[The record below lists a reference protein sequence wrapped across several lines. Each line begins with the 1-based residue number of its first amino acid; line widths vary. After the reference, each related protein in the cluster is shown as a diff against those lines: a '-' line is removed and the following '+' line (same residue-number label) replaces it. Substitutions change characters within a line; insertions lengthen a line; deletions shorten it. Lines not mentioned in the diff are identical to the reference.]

1 MQKRRGR
8 NEPSQIGVIKWQHQI
23 DTLQVSA
30 RVSGGATED
39 LVVDN
44 LHQLL
49 SDAPRLFILYR
60 PYSLTANTLDA
71 LVEAGKLAVDRWPL
85 LTAGEK
91 ISDLNTWLERIVM
104 DRQELK
110 IALIIAGAYER
121 VME

>member
-49 SDAPRLFILYR
+49 SDAPRPFSLYR
-60 PYSLTANTLDA
+60 HYSLTANTLDA

>member
-1 MQKRRGR
+1 M
-8 NEPSQIGVIKWQHQI
+8 
-23 DTLQVSA
+23 
-30 RVSGGATED
+30 SGGATED

-49 SDAPRLFILYR
+49 SDAPRPFILYR